1 MKDWVRYGGV
11 GVEMLASVLIGA
23 LGGYGLDYLFTTR
36 PWLMMVGFILGSVA
50 GFRSI
55 FRLIRSDQEKK
66 D

>member
-1 MKDWVRYGGV
+1 MRYGGV

-23 LGGYGLDYLFTTR
+23 LGGYALDHLFSTR

-55 FRLIRSDQEKK
+55 FRLIRSDKEKK